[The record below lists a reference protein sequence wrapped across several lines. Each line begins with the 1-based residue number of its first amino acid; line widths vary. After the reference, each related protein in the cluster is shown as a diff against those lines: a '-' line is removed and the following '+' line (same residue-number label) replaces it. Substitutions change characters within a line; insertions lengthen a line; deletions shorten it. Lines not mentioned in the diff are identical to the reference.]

1 MSVNEK
7 FKRKR
12 SLSDQE
18 LFYLSWPIFVE
29 LFLRVIIG
37 NINVFM
43 ISNYSEPAVAAV
55 GASNQLLNLT
65 VFIYGFVSVGTQII
79 ISQLIGAKKREQIPK
94 VITTALAGGTL
105 LGLLIS
111 ATFILFPR
119 QLLFFMNLP
128 ENIVIIGVD
137 YLRIFGGSLVI
148 SAVTATIIAILRSH
162 GETKV
167 GLYIPMVA
175 TIIAVIGNYIALYG
189 PFGLPHLGVMGL
201 GISSVVGNSIGLII
215 AVRLLYLKTNIHLFH
230 LNVSD
235 FSTDALKQIL
245 ALGLPSSGESL
256 SYQASQVV
264 VTMIVASLGQTVLIA
279 KSYVQAI
286 TQFVYLIA
294 ASIAQGNQIII
305 GRKVGAKEFDFAY
318 ERGKRSML
326 IASFVTIIIA
336 SLTYVFAEPL
346 MQIFTSD
353 AQIIEMAKV
362 VFLVDIFLELGRAIN
377 MVLISSLNAA
387 GDVKFPLMTS
397 LVVLWLISL
406 PFSYGL
412 AIVAKLGLLG
422 VWLAY
427 AIDELLRS
435 AVLIRRWKSGSWR
448 TKSRI

>member
-1 MSVNEK
+1 
-7 FKRKR
+7 
-12 SLSDQE
+12 
-18 LFYLSWPIFVE
+18 
-29 LFLRVIIG
+29 
-37 NINVFM
+37 
-43 ISNYSEPAVAAV
+43 
-55 GASNQLLNLT
+55 
-65 VFIYGFVSVGTQII
+65 
-79 ISQLIGAKKREQIPK
+79 
-94 VITTALAGGTL
+94 
-105 LGLLIS
+105 
-111 ATFILFPR
+111 
-119 QLLFFMNLP
+119 MNLP

-435 AVLIRRWKSGSWR
+435 VVLIRRWKSGSWR